1 MQTCQHGP
9 QRPARLLPALA
20 LLARR
25 ERGATAI
32 AFGVMA
38 TALMGFAGLATEGG
52 SWYLMRREAQTA
64 ADTAAQA
71 GAIAALFNRDPI
83 AAARETSARNRFAH
97 AVHQTT
103 VTVNHPPSAGPNAGN
118 PSAVETIIERQV
130 PLQLAA
136 LFLGGPATI
145 RTRAVAMALPI
156 TGGAA
161 CILALGAA
169 GGQLTQEYDLEA
181 GGNAAVNAPGCS
193 LASNTSIRQLGS
205 SSIRAF
211 TMSAVGTVTISNP
224 NNVVLQRPAASFQPP
239 IADPFAPGVPGTGI
253 PLPAQNGTCNH
264 TNYGVNTN
272 QSATM
277 TAGRYCGGITLKGT
291 VTMTPGVY
299 VIQNGN
305 LDVSA
310 QAKICC
316 PSCSPGNGVTFV
328 FTGNPGTVGGPKING
343 SAEIDL
349 IGGADVYR
357 GILMY
362 QDPRAA
368 AGNDVRLNGGAG
380 ITTQG
385 LFYFPSADL
394 KINGNFGGV
403 NSTCKAFIAESI
415 DLVGTTTQTITVSGC
430 AALGLDPENDLP
442 QIRIVRLV
450 E

>member
-1 MQTCQHGP
+1 MQTRWHGP
-9 QRPARLLPALA
+9 RRPGRLLPALA
-20 LLARR
+20 ALARR
-25 ERGATAI
+25 DRGTTAI

-52 SWYLMRREAQTA
+52 AWYLIRREAQTA

-71 GAIAALFNRDPI
+71 GAIAASFNRDSV

-97 AVHQTT
+97 AVNATT
-103 VTVNHPPSAGPNAGN
+103 VTVNRPPTAGPNAGN
-118 PSAVETIIERQV
+118 PRAVETIVERQV

-145 RTRAVAMALPI
+145 RTRAVATALPI

-169 GGQLTQEYDLEA
+169 GGQLTQENDLEA
-181 GGNAAVNAPGCS
+181 GGNATVNAPNCS
-193 LASNTSIRQLGS
+193 LASNTSIRQFGS
-205 SSIRAF
+205 SSINAF
-211 TMSAVGTVTISNP
+211 TMSAVGTVTISKP
-224 NNVVLQRPAASFQPP
+224 ENVVLQRPAASFQPP
-239 IADPFAPGVPGTGI
+239 IADPFAPDVPNTGI
-253 PLPAQNGTCNH
+253 PLPAQSGTCSH
-264 TNYGVNTN
+264 TNYSVNAN

-277 TAGRYCGGITLKGT
+277 SAGRYCGGVTLKGT

-299 VIQNGN
+299 VIQNGS
-305 LDVSA
+305 LDVNA
-310 QAKICC
+310 QAKINC

-343 SAEIDL
+343 GATINL
-349 IGGADVYR
+349 IGGAGIYR

-368 AGNDVRLNGGAG
+368 AGNDVTLNGGAG

-415 DLVGTTTQTITVSGC
+415 SLVGTTTQTITVGGC
-430 AALGLDPENDLP
+430 SALGLDPGNDLP